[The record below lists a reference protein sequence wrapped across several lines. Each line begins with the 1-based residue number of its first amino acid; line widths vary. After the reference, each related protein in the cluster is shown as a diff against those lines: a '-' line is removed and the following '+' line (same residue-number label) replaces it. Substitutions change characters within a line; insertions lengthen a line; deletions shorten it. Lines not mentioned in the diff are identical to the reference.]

1 MSQSQ
6 EKMLTVKQVAG
17 RMNVD
22 EKTVRNWIQRGEL
35 RAINIGR
42 IRPEYRIRP
51 DDLDDFIRS
60 RQTDR
65 QDE

>member
-17 RMNVD
+17 QMSVD

-35 RAINIGR
+35 RAINIGH

-51 DDLDDFIRS
+51 NDLDDFIRS

-65 QDE
+65 